1 VGAGADDDEPVQ
13 DHAGAPEVRVVVA
26 DDHPVVRRGLR
37 ALLDTLP
44 GIRVVGEAADGEAA
58 VREVQLT
65 RPDVVLMD
73 LRMPGLDGVAATRR
87 VRETTPGTAVLV
99 LTMVDDDATVREAVR
114 AGARGYLLKES
125 EQDEILG
132 ALRAVAAGQLVLG
145 GAVAARAGLLLTD
158 EPAPAPPPY
167 AGLTAREQDVLE
179 LLARGRSTTAIAAEL
194 FLSPKTVSNTLTR
207 VFAKLGVADRTAAV
221 ILAREAGL
229 GRPGRPAHPAH
240 PAPPDGDAGP

>member
-1 VGAGADDDEPVQ
+1 MEQPPDP
-13 DHAGAPEVRVVVA
+13 VRVVLA

-44 GIRVVGEAADGEAA
+44 GVQVVGTAADGEAA

-73 LRMPGLDGVAATRR
+73 VRMPGIDGIEATRR
-87 VRETTPGTAVLV
+87 IRGSTPGTAVLV
-99 LTMVDDDATVREAVR
+99 LTMVDDDAGVRSALR

-132 ALRAVAAGQLVLG
+132 AIRAVAAGQLVLG
-145 GAVAARAGLLLTD
+145 GAVADRVGVFLDGDDPVPAR
-158 EPAPAPPPY
+158 PAPPF
-167 AGLTAREQDVLE
+167 AGLTDREREVLD
-179 LLARGRSTTAIAAEL
+179 LLAGGRSTSAIAGAL

-207 VFAKLGVADRTAAV
+207 VFTKLGVGDRTAAV

-229 GRPGRPAHPAH
+229 GRGGDPAAD
-240 PAPPDGDAGP
+240 AP

>member
-1 VGAGADDDEPVQ
+1 MQDQAGD
-13 DHAGAPEVRVVVA
+13 PEIRVVVA

-58 VREVQLT
+58 VREAQLS

-125 EQDEILG
+125 EQEEILG

-145 GAVAARAGLLLTD
+145 GAVADRAGLLLTD
-158 EPAPAPPPY
+158 DPVPAAPY

-179 LLARGRSTTAIAAEL
+179 LLAAGRSTTAIAAEL

-207 VFAKLGVADRTAAV
+207 VFAKLGVTDRTAAV

-229 GRPGRPAHPAH
+229 GRPRRPDRPGSPAR
-240 PAPPDGDAGP
+240 PGGDPGP